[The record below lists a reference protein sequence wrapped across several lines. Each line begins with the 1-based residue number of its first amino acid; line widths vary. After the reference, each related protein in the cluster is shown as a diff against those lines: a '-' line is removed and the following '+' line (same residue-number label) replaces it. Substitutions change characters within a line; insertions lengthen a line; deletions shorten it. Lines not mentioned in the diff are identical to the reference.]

1 MTGTQKH
8 GRAESNCRLGYN
20 KETGTEKQTNKLDVR
35 ITKQEH
41 STITKVTFISNPNYK
56 FTVVKCLPSHTR

>member
-8 GRAESNCRLGYN
+8 GRVESNCRLGYN
-20 KETGTEKQTNKLDVR
+20 KETGTEQTNKLEVH

-41 STITKVTFISNPNYK
+41 STITKVTFISNPN
-56 FTVVKCLPSHTR
+56 